1 MKVTALL
8 PDDIVEEVK
17 KLSGGKNITE
27 SLTIA
32 LQDYIAR
39 QKIRKAIQKV
49 KDKPLQFKDGFTAE
63 KVRSLNREL

>member
-27 SLTIA
+27 SILIA
-32 LQDYIAR
+32 LQDYISR
-39 QKIRKAIQKV
+39 QKIRKAILKV
-49 KDKPLQFKDGFTAE
+49 KEKPLRFKDGFSAE
-63 KVRSLNREL
+63 KVRSVNREK

>member
-8 PDDIVEEVK
+8 PAGLIEDVR
-17 KLSGGKNITE
+17 KLTGGKNITE
-27 SLTIA
+27 SISIA
-32 LQDYIAR
+32 LQDYISR

-63 KVRSLNREL
+63 KIRSLNREL

>member
-8 PDDIVEEVK
+8 PDDIVQEVK

-27 SLTIA
+27 SILIA

-39 QKIRKAIQKV
+39 QKIRKSIQKV
-49 KDKPLQFKDGFTAE
+49 KEKPLQFKDGFTAE
-63 KVRSLNREL
+63 KIRSLNREL